1 MKNKSVLILVVFV
14 FLAAFF
20 PVSAEADNG
29 TLTVGLSV
37 EPFTLD
43 PAGGVYIPEH
53 FVIQHIYD
61 PLIFSGP
68 DGELYPGLASE
79 WSANEDG
86 TEFTF
91 KLRDDVKF
99 HDGTAFNAE
108 AVKIALD
115 RAQKGVTPSSAAPAL
130 LTTYVE
136 TEVVDDATVIV
147 KFSETN
153 ATFLQDLSRAWLM
166 IPSPAA
172 IADLDSGKLA
182 FIGTGPFVF
191 DSWAQQDSITLK
203 KNPDYNVAPAF
214 MAHSGPAYLEEI
226 VFRILPETATR
237 LIALQTGEAQIV
249 QDPSPVDAAGMVD
262 DPNVQI
268 FTFAAPGVPAHQMIN
283 TEKFPTDDLNVRI
296 AMNYA
301 VDQEAIMMAASLG
314 LTQPAFSIISPST
327 WAYNPD
333 ADNMYPY
340 DLEKAKA
347 ILEEAGWIDSD
358 GDGIREKDGRKLTI
372 EYPALPAYEEQ
383 FMELL
388 AYSLQDAGFEVN
400 LTTMDDAGI
409 SAVGAAGDHNILN
422 MGWIS
427 RDPSVL
433 SYMFLSSNIEGGSAY
448 TRFRDARLDEILT
461 EAPKTVDPEKRKA
474 LYEEAQTIIMENALV
489 IPIHTYGNLY
499 VADAAVEG
507 FMFDAEGYP
516 LLYDVTLAK

>member
-1 MKNKSVLILVVFV
+1 MKFKSILILAVIAL
-14 FLAAFF
+14 LALFA
-20 PVSAEADNG
+20 SASAQADN

-43 PAGGVYIPEH
+43 PAGGVYMPEH
-53 FVIQHIYD
+53 LVIQHIYD

-68 DGELYPGLASE
+68 DGELYPGLASD

-86 TEFTF
+86 TEYTLN
-91 KLRDDVKF
+91 LRTDVKF

-115 RAQKGVTPSSAAPAL
+115 RAQKGVTPSSASPAL

-136 TEVVDDATVIV
+136 TEVVDDATVVV

-153 ATFLQDLSRAWLM
+153 AAFLQDLSRAWLM
-166 IPSPAA
+166 IPSPATV
-172 IADLDSGKLA
+172 ADLDDGKLNYV
-182 FIGTGPFVF
+182 GTGPFIF

-203 KNPDYNVAPAF
+203 KNPDYNVAPRF
-214 MAHSGPAYLEEI
+214 MAHSGPAYLDEI
-226 VFRILPETATR
+226 VFRILPEAATR
-237 LIALQTGEAQIV
+237 IIALQTGEAQIV
-249 QDPSPVDAAGMVD
+249 QDPSPVDAAGMLE
-262 DPNVQI
+262 DPNFKVY
-268 FTFAAPGVPAHQMIN
+268 TFVAPGVPAHQMIN
-283 TEKFPTDDLNVRI
+283 TEKFPTDDLNVRL

-314 LTQPAFSIISPST
+314 LTQPAYGIISHTT

-333 ADNMYPY
+333 ADNLYPY
-340 DLEKAKA
+340 DLEKAKS
-347 ILEEAGWIDSD
+347 ILEEAGWVDSD
-358 GDGIREKDGRKLTI
+358 GDGIREKDGQRLTI

-388 AYSLQDAGFEVN
+388 SYALLDAGFEVN

-409 SAVGAAGDHNILN
+409 SAVGTAGGHNILN

-433 SYMFLSSNIEGGSAY
+433 TYMFLSSNIDGGSAY

-461 EAPKTVDPEKRKA
+461 EAPKTVDPEERKA
-474 LYEEAQTIIMENALV
+474 LYEEAQMIIMENALV

-499 VADAAVEG
+499 VADASVDG
-507 FMFDAEGYP
+507 FAFDAEGYP
-516 LLYDVTLAK
+516 LFYDVTFAK